1 MLHVQLSPFRRL
13 LPSYLSSTTPP
24 ALPGAFAASAATM
37 TAVLSPTDALRRSIL
52 SQDDSPCVN
61 RNLSLSLSLFKLPLI
76 VLRSLGILRLRQNGE
91 QSTRRS
97 PTC

>member
-61 RNLSLSLSLFKLPLI
+61 RNASLFDLPLI
-76 VLRSLGILRLRQNGE
+76 ILLSLGILRLRQNGE

-97 PTC
+97 PIC